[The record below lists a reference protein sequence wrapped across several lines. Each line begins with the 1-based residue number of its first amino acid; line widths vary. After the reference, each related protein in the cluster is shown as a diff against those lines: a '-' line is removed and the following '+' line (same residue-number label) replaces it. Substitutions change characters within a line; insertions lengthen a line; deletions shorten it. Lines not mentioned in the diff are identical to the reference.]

1 MPRFNVVMMV
11 EFDGE
16 IEAETREEAERL
28 AIYDETCQYQGVYSI
43 EVTEIEEEE
52 EEPEGT
58 LFPEGIYPGSEDSSD
73 W

>member
-28 AIYDETCQYQGVYSI
+28 AIYDDTCQYQGVYSI
-43 EVTEIEEEE
+43 EVREIEEEE
-52 EEPEGT
+52 EEGT
-58 LFPEGIYPGSEDSSD
+58 EFPAGEYGGGEDSMD

>member
-1 MPRFNVVMMV
+1 MMV

-28 AIYDETCQYQGVYSI
+28 AIYDDTCQYQGVYSI
-43 EVTEIEEEE
+43 EVREIEEEE
-52 EEPEGT
+52 EEEGT
-58 LFPEGIYPGSEDSSD
+58 LLPDGEYGGMEDSMD

>member
-16 IEAETREEAERL
+16 IEAETQEEAERL
-28 AIYDETCQYQGVYSI
+28 AIYDDTCQYQGVYSI
-43 EVTEIEEEE
+43 EVREIEEEE
-52 EEPEGT
+52 DELPAGEYG
-58 LFPEGIYPGSEDSSD
+58 GMEDSMD